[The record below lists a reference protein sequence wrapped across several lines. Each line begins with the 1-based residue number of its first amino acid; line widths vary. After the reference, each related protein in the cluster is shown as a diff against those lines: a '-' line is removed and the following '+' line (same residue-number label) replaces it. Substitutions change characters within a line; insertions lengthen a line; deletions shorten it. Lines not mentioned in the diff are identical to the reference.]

1 MIEQN
6 VRRIMD
12 ELPNGVDLVAAAKG
26 RTAGEIQKAIDAG
39 VKIIGENYIRE
50 AKNVHSVLGDRV
62 KWHFIGIPG
71 KQKHDLMRQRVLEIF
86 DMIETIDSLPLAEEL
101 NRRCRKIGKVMPVLV
116 EINSGR
122 ESQKSGVISETAEEL
137 IRQMAYLNN
146 IKVSGLMTMGPR
158 FGNPEESRPF
168 FIETRRIFEQIRKL
182 NIPNV
187 EMKHLSMGMTNSY
200 RIALEEGANIV
211 RIGTRI
217 FENEI

>member
-1 MIEQN
+1 
-6 VRRIMD
+6 
-12 ELPNGVDLVAAAKG
+12 
-26 RTAGEIQKAIDAG
+26 
-39 VKIIGENYIRE
+39 
-50 AKNVHSVLGDRV
+50 
-62 KWHFIGIPG
+62 
-71 KQKHDLMRQRVLEIF
+71 MRQRVLEIF